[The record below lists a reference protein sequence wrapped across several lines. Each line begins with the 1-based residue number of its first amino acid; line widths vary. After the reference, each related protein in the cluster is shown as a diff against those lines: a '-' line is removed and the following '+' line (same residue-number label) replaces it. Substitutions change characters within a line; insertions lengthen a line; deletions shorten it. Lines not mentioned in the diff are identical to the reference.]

1 MQRDPAYLREI
12 LEAARLALLYVQDV
26 DQLTFIRNTQLQ
38 DAVIRRLEIIG
49 EAARRISDETR
60 ATLPEIP
67 WRQLIGMRNQV
78 IHLYDGVDMEI
89 VWNTVFHDLPALL
102 ETLLQAG
109 VEGR

>member
-1 MQRDPAYLREI
+1 M
-12 LEAARLALLYVQDV
+12 ALLYVQDV

-89 VWNTVFHDLPALL
+89 VWNTVCHDLPALL
-102 ETLLQAG
+102 ETLRQAG